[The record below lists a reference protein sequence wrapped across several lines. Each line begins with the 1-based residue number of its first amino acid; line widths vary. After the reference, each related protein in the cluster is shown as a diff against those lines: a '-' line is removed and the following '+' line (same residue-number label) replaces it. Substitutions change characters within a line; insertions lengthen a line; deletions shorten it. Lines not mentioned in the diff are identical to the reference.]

1 VSGAF
6 PFLAPICIKGEFYM
20 ESLRD
25 ILEQKRELM
34 QEAFYYID
42 ALENEDYSCQEDKE
56 KLEQEL
62 EQILKELNIEFN
74 ND

>member
-1 VSGAF
+1 
-6 PFLAPICIKGEFYM
+6 
-20 ESLRD
+20 
-25 ILEQKRELM
+25 M

>member
-1 VSGAF
+1 
-6 PFLAPICIKGEFYM
+6 M

-42 ALENEDYSCQEDKE
+42 ALEYEDYSCQEDKE